1 MPKVAI
7 VECHGYPEASAAVG
21 KAVELLGGAGK
32 IIPRGGM
39 VLIKPNLLVSQ
50 PPEKGLTTHPS
61 LIEAVAKLCLEA
73 GAGRVVVAENPIPI
87 EKGRDVFPRTGAEK
101 AAKRAGAEVCYLDE
115 SPYETVD
122 IPGAKVLRR
131 ARIPK
136 MLLEADAIIDMP
148 KMKTHLHTTI
158 TVGIKNMMG
167 ILPPEQKLM
176 YHREDIHQKLVDI
189 IKIAKPRLTVVDAV
203 QAIEGSAMM
212 GKIVDM
218 SLVIAGT
225 DVVATDAVAA
235 AVMGFDPSQIRHIQI
250 ADHEKV
256 GVGDLSKID
265 VVGEPVKS
273 VKRVF
278 APPDL
283 RLIGAFE
290 GVDVV
295 VGGACI
301 GCLAM
306 TRNSLN
312 ALQAS
317 GDVGRRRIFL
327 ALGVDPAL
335 GEEPAENVFLI
346 GDCAIFSC
354 KNTRLRGAV
363 AIPGCPPLGI
373 RDIVPVVQRRV
384 RSQRRAEN
392 A

>member
-1 MPKVAI
+1 
-7 VECHGYPEASAAVG
+7 
-21 KAVELLGGAGK
+21 
-32 IIPRGGM
+32 
-39 VLIKPNLLVSQ
+39 
-50 PPEKGLTTHPS
+50 
-61 LIEAVAKLCLEA
+61 
-73 GAGRVVVAENPIPI
+73 
-87 EKGRDVFPRTGAEK
+87 
-101 AAKRAGAEVCYLDE
+101 VCYLDE

-136 MLLEADAIIDMP
+136 ILLEADAIIDMP

-158 TVGIKNMMG
+158 TAGIKNMMG

-189 IKIAKPRLTVVDAV
+189 IKLAKPKLTVVDAV

-212 GKIVDM
+212 GRIVDM
-218 SLVIAGT
+218 NLVIAGT

-250 ADHEKV
+250 ADHEKI
-256 GVGDLSKID
+256 GVGDISKID
-265 VVGEPVKS
+265 VVGESIES

-290 GVDVV
+290 GVDAR

-312 ALQAS
+312 ALSGS
-317 GDVGRRRIFL
+317 GDIGRKRL
-327 ALGVDPAL
+327 VVALGVDPPL
-335 GEEPAENVFLI
+335 GDEPTDLVFLI
-346 GDCAIFSC
+346 GDCAVSSC
-354 KNTRLRGAV
+354 KNLRLRGAV
-363 AIPGCPPLGI
+363 PILGCPPLGV
-373 RDIVPVVQRRV
+373 RDVVPVVQKRI
-384 RSQRRAEN
+384 RS
-392 A
+392 